1 MFDWNDL
8 RHFLAVA
15 RAGTTL
21 GAARALGVSQPT
33 VVRRVA
39 ALEAACGV
47 ALFDRHSSGY
57 ALTEDGRSVLPL
69 AERVEAEVGALSNT
83 LAACARKATNAIRL
97 TAAENLVND
106 FVLPALANFRAKF
119 PNAKVQLIATDAKLD
134 LMRGE
139 ADVALRAGIARPEDG
154 DLVGRR
160 LPDPAWAVFG
170 SRSYIAEAGR
180 PAGAEELDGHAL
192 IGGEG
197 EIVHLPAMRWLA
209 EAAPQAS
216 VVWRANTLTSLHAAV
231 RAGLGL
237 SVLPCMIA
245 GRDPE
250 LVQCFP
256 PPPELD
262 SEMWIV
268 TRPELRDDPCV
279 RALMSLIAE
288 RLTELAAV
296 TRGEAV

>member
-21 GAARALGVSQPT
+21 GAARTLGVSQPT
-33 VVRRVA
+33 VVRRIA
-39 ALEAACGV
+39 ALEEACGV
-47 ALFDRHSSGY
+47 GLFDRSPSGY
-57 ALTEDGRSVLPL
+57 VLTEDGRNVLPL
-69 AERVEAEVGALSNT
+69 AERIETEVSALANT
-83 LAACARKATNAIRL
+83 LAACARKATNSIRL
-97 TAAENLVND
+97 TAPESMVKD
-106 FVLPALANFRAKF
+106 FILPALAQFRARY
-119 PNAKVQLIATDAKLD
+119 PNAQVQLIATDAKLD

-139 ADVALRAGIARPEDG
+139 ADVALRAGYSRPQDG

-160 LPDPAWAVFG
+160 LPDPAWTVFG
-170 SRSYIAEAGR
+170 SRSYLAEAGCPVR
-180 PAGAEELDGHAL
+180 PGELNGHAL

-197 EIVHLPAMRWLA
+197 AIADLPPVRWLA
-209 EAAPQAS
+209 AAAPEAQ
-216 VVWRANTLTSLHAAV
+216 VVWRANTLTSLHSAV

-237 SVLPCMIA
+237 SILPCMIGA
-245 GRDPE
+245 RDPE
-250 LVQCFP
+250 LVPCFP

-279 RALMSLIAE
+279 RALMALIAE
-288 RLTELAAV
+288 RLTELAPV
-296 TRGEAV
+296 TQGAP